1 MNDQGSKNMINFEA
15 FCWNISSSINLLFLK
30 SGTMATEEL
39 LGGGLDI
46 EGWNYLKNERQNKIN
61 DITDRS
67 LILRSTFP
75 LVMKTKFAKK
85 EGREALDMVSAI
97 MEQKSTIDPPWI
109 GKNVLIRNPNPKY
122 ENGF

>member
-1 MNDQGSKNMINFEA
+1 M
-15 FCWNISSSINLLFLK
+15 
-30 SGTMATEEL
+30 TEDL

-46 EGWNYLKNERQNKIN
+46 EGWNYLRNERQGKIN

-109 GKNVLIRNPNPKY
+109 GKREGRVKNLKKLVMSFMDGP
-122 ENGF
+122 

>member
-1 MNDQGSKNMINFEA
+1 M
-15 FCWNISSSINLLFLK
+15 
-30 SGTMATEEL
+30 TEDL

-46 EGWNYLKNERQNKIN
+46 EGWNYLRNERQGKIN

-85 EGREALDMVSAI
+85 EG
-97 MEQKSTIDPPWI
+97 T
-109 GKNVLIRNPNPKY
+109 VL
-122 ENGF
+122 

>member
-1 MNDQGSKNMINFEA
+1 M
-15 FCWNISSSINLLFLK
+15 
-30 SGTMATEEL
+30 TEDL

-46 EGWNYLKNERQNKIN
+46 EGWNYLRNERQGKIN

-109 GKNVLIRNPNPKY
+109 GKNILMGESINYVINVELTTP
-122 ENGF
+122 